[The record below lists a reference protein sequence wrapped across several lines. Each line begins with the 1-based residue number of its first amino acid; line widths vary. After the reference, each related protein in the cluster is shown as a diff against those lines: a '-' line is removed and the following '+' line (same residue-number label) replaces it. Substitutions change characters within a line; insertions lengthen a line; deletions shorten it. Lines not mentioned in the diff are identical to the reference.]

1 MVRKTTTLCVGALI
15 FATFPAYGDFKYT
28 ESSKMTGGAMAGMA
42 KFAGA
47 FSKQARQGMQPT
59 QTTTYVKGNMMR
71 KDQADG
77 HMQIIDLDGRRMIT
91 IDNQKRTY
99 WIMTFDQMKAAVEQA
114 RQNVQS
120 EKASRPQAQGE
131 QPQVQMTPKVEVTP
145 TGKTATV
152 LNLPADEVLMR
163 IDMEMTSTDPQAQ
176 GQSASMWVKSNSWI
190 TPKIPGYEELTA
202 FYQKLAK
209 EMAWAP
215 GEMMGGNP
223 QMSQGLAQLRQNAG
237 ALKGF
242 PLVQYVSMGMAAN
255 GQTAPQGGEVQQTP
269 NSSTNSQPSGQFNS
283 PSDAVAKGLGS
294 MIGGFGRKKKQQQ
307 DQSSQGGSAGGDTAG
322 LPPAPPATQGS
333 FMDMTVQV
341 TGYSSDSLDAAL
353 FSIPADYTEV
363 QSDFGK
369 AQNRPGN
376 K

>member
-1 MVRKTTTLCVGALI
+1 MVRKATTLCVGAMILAI
-15 FATFPAYGDFKYT
+15 FPAYGDFKYT
-28 ESSKMTGGAMAGMA
+28 ESSKVTGGAMAGLA

-47 FSKQARQGMQPT
+47 FSKQARQGLQPT

-71 KDQADG
+71 KDRADG
-77 HMQIIDLDGRRMIT
+77 QSQIIDLDGKRMIS

-99 WIMTFDQMKAAVEQA
+99 WIMTFEQMKTALEQA

-120 EKASRPQAQGE
+120 EKASQPQSQGE

-152 LNLPADEVLMR
+152 LNLPASEVLMH
-163 IDMEMTSTDPQAQ
+163 IDMEMQSTDPQAQ
-176 GQSASMWVKSNSWI
+176 GQSASMWVKTNSWI
-190 TPKIPGYEELTA
+190 TPSIPGYEELTA
-202 FYQKLAK
+202 FYQKMAK

-223 QMSQGLAQLRQNAG
+223 QMSQGMAQLRQNAG

-255 GQTAPQGGEVQQTP
+255 GQTAPQGGEAQQTQNP
-269 NSSTNSQPSGQFNS
+269 SGSSQSSTQINNPA
-283 PSDAVAKGLGS
+283 DAITKGLGS

-307 DQSSQGGSAGGDTAG
+307 DQSAQGGSTGGDTAG
-322 LPPAPPATQGS
+322 LPPAPPATPGS

-353 FSIPADYTEV
+353 FSIPSDYTQV

-369 AQNRPGN
+369 APSLPGN
-376 K
+376 Q

>member
-1 MVRKTTTLCVGALI
+1 
-15 FATFPAYGDFKYT
+15 
-28 ESSKMTGGAMAGMA
+28 
-42 KFAGA
+42 
-47 FSKQARQGMQPT
+47 
-59 QTTTYVKGNMMR
+59 VKGNMMR
-71 KDQADG
+71 KDHGDG
-77 HMQIIDLDGRRMIT
+77 HSQIIDLDGRRMIS

-120 EKASRPQAQGE
+120 EKASRPQPQGE

-152 LNLPADEVLMR
+152 LNLPASEVLMR
-163 IDMEMTSTDPQAQ
+163 IDMEMSSTDPQAQ

-190 TPKIPGYEELTA
+190 TPNIPGYEELTE
-202 FYQKLAK
+202 FNKKLAK
-209 EMAWAP
+209 ELAWAP

-223 QMSQGLAQLRQNAG
+223 QMSQGMAQLRQNAS
-237 ALKGF
+237 ALKGL

-255 GQTAPQGGEVQQTP
+255 GQTAPQGSEAQQTQS
-269 NSSTNSQPSGQFNS
+269 SSTNSQPSGQINS
-283 PSDAVAKGLGS
+283 PSDAITKGLGS
-294 MIGGFGRKKKQQQ
+294 MLGGFGRKKKQQQ

-322 LPPAPPATQGS
+322 LPPAPPATPGS

-353 FSIPADYTEV
+353 FSIPSDYTQV

-369 AQNRPGN
+369 AQNRPSN
-376 K
+376 P

>member
-1 MVRKTTTLCVGALI
+1 MIRNITTLCVGTLI
-15 FATFPAYGDFKYT
+15 LATFPVYGDFKYT
-28 ESSKMTGGAMAGMA
+28 ESSKVTGGAMAGLA

-71 KDQADG
+71 KDHGDG
-77 HMQIIDLDGRRMIT
+77 HSQIIDLDGRRMIS

-120 EKASRPQAQGE
+120 EKASRPQPQGE

-152 LNLPADEVLMR
+152 LNLPASEVLMR
-163 IDMEMTSTDPQAQ
+163 IDMEMSSTDPQAQ

-190 TPKIPGYEELTA
+190 TPNIPGYEELTE
-202 FYQKLAK
+202 FNKKLAK
-209 EMAWAP
+209 ELAWAP

-223 QMSQGLAQLRQNAG
+223 QMSQGMAQLRQNAS
-237 ALKGF
+237 ALKGL

-255 GQTAPQGGEVQQTP
+255 GQTAPQGGDAQQTQSQP
-269 NSSTNSQPSGQFNS
+269 TSPQSSTQINS
-283 PSDAVAKGLGS
+283 PGDAITKGLGG
-294 MIGGFGRKKKQQQ
+294 MLGGFGRKKKQ
-307 DQSSQGGSAGGDTAG
+307 DQSSQGGSTGGDTAG
-322 LPPAPPATQGS
+322 LPPAPPATPGS
-333 FMDMTVQV
+333 FMDLTVQV
-341 TGYSSDSLDAAL
+341 TGYSSDSLDAGL
-353 FSIPADYTEV
+353 FSVPSGYAEV
-363 QSDFGK
+363 PSDFGRVP
-369 AQNRPGN
+369 NRPGN
-376 K
+376 Q